1 MTDVVTPDVNVTP
14 VQDTQPVQQNGVA
27 AKFTQEDV
35 DRILADRL
43 KRAEESVSKRLLGD
57 LGVDNLEAAKNALKA
72 QQEAEE
78 GKKSAIEKAEAKAQA
93 LEKQLADALAQ
104 IKAFGDKE
112 RVRTRNTAIQSAL
125 TEAKAHDV
133 DDLLII
139 IENKYATEVAAVLGD
154 DGTVDKKA
162 IDKLV
167 TAAKA
172 SHSKFFTPQSPG
184 SLSNRNGVALDPQR
198 QSREQVLAKLRSQ
211 IRL

>member
-1 MTDVVTPDVNVTP
+1 MSDVVIPEVNVTP
-14 VQDTQPVQQNGVA
+14 AQDTQPVQQNGVA

-43 KRAEESVSKRLLGD
+43 KRAEESVSKRLLET
-57 LGVDNLEAAKNALKA
+57 LGVDSLDTAKSALKA
-72 QQEAEE
+72 HQDAEE
-78 GKKSAIEKAEAKAQA
+78 SKKSAVDKAEARAKK
-93 LEKQLADALAQ
+93 LEEQLAEALGQ
-104 IKAFGDKE
+104 IKSFGDKE

-139 IENKYATEVAAVLGD
+139 IENKYAAEVAAVMGE
-154 DGTVDKKA
+154 DGMVDKKA
-162 IDKLV
+162 IEKLV

-198 QSREQVLAKLRSQ
+198 QTREQVLTKLRSQ

>member
-1 MTDVVTPDVNVTP
+1 MSDVVTPDVNVTP
-14 VQDTQPVQQNGVA
+14 APETQPDKIGVA

-57 LGVDNLEAAKNALKA
+57 LGVDSLEAAKNALKA

-78 GKKSAIEKAEAKAQA
+78 GKKSAIEKAEARAQT

-112 RVRTRNTAIQSAL
+112 RVRTRDTAIQSAL
-125 TEAKAHDV
+125 TNAKAREV
-133 DDLLII
+133 DNLFII
-139 IENKYATEVAAVLGD
+139 IEKKLADDVAAVLGE
-154 DGTVDKKA
+154 DGKVNDKA
-162 IDKLV
+162 VEKLV
-167 TAAKA
+167 AKVKSDYA
-172 SHSKFFTPQSPG
+172 SYFTPQSPG
-184 SLSNRNGVALDPQR
+184 SLSNRNGVAPDPQR